1 MTKQPLMFQLNCHLS
16 SESSPTN
23 TKLFFATTTP
33 KPTTKPVSML
43 VDATE
48 LEVLSDAVR
57 DQVTGKSTWIA

>member
-1 MTKQPLMFQLNCHLS
+1 MNPVQQ
-16 SESSPTN
+16 N
-23 TKLFFATTTP
+23 TKLLFATTTP

-57 DQVTGKSTWIA
+57 DRVTGKSTWIA